1 MKFRKI
7 NDLSKTTISIAYI
20 ALAALILFI
29 SGFVIY
35 ALTNDTNEP
44 MKPMFLVASILLSVI
59 LLSLLIIYFVYYIF
73 LTMQTSK
80 IIENKTLFL
89 ILLIGLVLPFI
100 NIVSIYV
107 VKKYTYEKIEEENLI
122 IIEKRRK
129 ENS

>member
-20 ALAALILFI
+20 TLAALILFV

-44 MKPMFLVASILLSVI
+44 MKPMFLVSSIFLSVI

-107 VKKYTYEKIEEENLI
+107 VKKYTSDKIEEENLI
-122 IIEKRRK
+122 IIKKRRK